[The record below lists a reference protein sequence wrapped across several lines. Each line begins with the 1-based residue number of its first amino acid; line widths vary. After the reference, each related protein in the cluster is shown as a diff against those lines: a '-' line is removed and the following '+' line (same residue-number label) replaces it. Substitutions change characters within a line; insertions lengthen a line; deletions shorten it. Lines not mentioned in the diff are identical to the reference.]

1 MQVQEPHL
9 HVQLLPHDLG
19 ESHHTHSLGG
29 VVTRQEEVDPFLH
42 GVEVVMMRALAGH
55 LGQRVPA
62 HGEDAVAAA
71 AADET
76 GRTSAV
82 RRGDQAQVPLTPDQR
97 LWLAVAL
104 AERAD
109 RDKPLNYEANSGE
122 CDDLK
127 QVCVLVGD
135 VVLVKGTIRATGQ
148 RVEIRKDPEGYL
160 FGVLEAAPG
169 KLATFRQRRDI
180 SKPGI
185 EEVIDG
191 HAERIEYDEKA
202 ETVKLL
208 GRARIRLLES
218 EVQRDELRGD
228 AITYDQRNSKY
239 FVTGGTPKDPGSGDG
254 RVRGTIGPR
263 TQPATSPGSPAP
275 LAPSRDLA
283 NPRRD

>member
-1 MQVQEPHL
+1 MKRPIL
-9 HVQLLPHDLG
+9 
-19 ESHHTHSLGG
+19 
-29 VVTRQEEVDPFLH
+29 
-42 GVEVVMMRALAGH
+42 ALAI
-55 LGQRVPA
+55 A
-62 HGEDAVAAA
+62 CAAVAAPA
-71 AADET
+71 H
-76 GRTSAV
+76 
-82 RRGDQAQVPLTPDQR
+82 
-97 LWLAVAL
+97 

-127 QVCVLVGD
+127 QICVLAGD

-160 FGVLEAAPG
+160 FGLLQAAPG
-169 KLATFRQRRDI
+169 KLATFRQRRDA

-185 EEVIDG
+185 EEYVDG

-208 GRARIRLLES
+208 GRARIRLLEND
-218 EVQRDELRGD
+218 VQRDELRGD

-239 FVTGGTPKDPGSGDG
+239 FVTGGVQKDPGSGDG

-263 TQPATSPGSPAP
+263 TPPASSPGSPAP

>member
-1 MQVQEPHL
+1 MKRPIL
-9 HVQLLPHDLG
+9 
-19 ESHHTHSLGG
+19 
-29 VVTRQEEVDPFLH
+29 
-42 GVEVVMMRALAGH
+42 ALA
-55 LGQRVPA
+55 LA
-62 HGEDAVAAA
+62 CAAA
-71 AADET
+71 AAP
-76 GRTSAV
+76 V
-82 RRGDQAQVPLTPDQR
+82 H
-97 LWLAVAL
+97 

-160 FGVLEAAPG
+160 FGLLEAAPG
-169 KLATFRQRRDI
+169 KLATFRQRRDV

-185 EEVIDG
+185 EEYVDG
-191 HAERIEYDEKA
+191 HSERIEYDEKA

-208 GRARIRLLES
+208 GRARIRLLEND
-218 EVQRDELRGD
+218 VQRDELRGD
-228 AITYDQRNSKY
+228 AVTYDQRNSKY
-239 FVTGGTPKDPGSGDG
+239 FVTGGAPKDPASGDG

-263 TQPATSPGSPAP
+263 TPPAASPGSPAP

>member
-1 MQVQEPHL
+1 MKRPIL
-9 HVQLLPHDLG
+9 
-19 ESHHTHSLGG
+19 
-29 VVTRQEEVDPFLH
+29 
-42 GVEVVMMRALAGH
+42 ALAI
-55 LGQRVPA
+55 A
-62 HGEDAVAAA
+62 CATVAAP
-71 AADET
+71 
-76 GRTSAV
+76 V
-82 RRGDQAQVPLTPDQR
+82 H
-97 LWLAVAL
+97 

-127 QVCVLVGD
+127 QVCVLTGD

-169 KLATFRQRRDI
+169 KLASFRQRRDV

-185 EEVIDG
+185 EEYVDG

-208 GRARIRLLES
+208 KRARIRLLEND
-218 EVQRDELRGD
+218 VQRDELRGD

-239 FVTGGTPKDPGSGDG
+239 FVTGGKPADAAGGDG

-263 TQPATSPGSPAP
+263 TPTPQAPGSAAP
-275 LAPSRDLA
+275 LTPTRDLGT
-283 NPRRD
+283 PRRD